1 MSKYKRLQREEWHK
15 LKYKLKLKEYYFN
28 KNGHVK
34 GFYVDDKGIIYTHWL
49 NNEEIEALKKEI
61 GE

>member
-1 MSKYKRLQREEWHK
+1 MSKYKRLQREEWHN
-15 LKYKLKLKEYYFN
+15 LKHKLKLKEYYFN

-34 GFYVDDKGIIYTHWL
+34 GFYFDDKGTIYTHWL
-49 NNEEIEALKKEI
+49 NNEEIAELKES

>member
-1 MSKYKRLQREEWHK
+1 MSKYKRLQREEWHR
-15 LKYKLKLKEYYFN
+15 LKHKLKLKEYYFN

-49 NNEEIEALKKEI
+49 NNEEIIELKEK

>member
-1 MSKYKRLQREEWHK
+1 MS
-15 LKYKLKLKEYYFN
+15 YFSVTEDLTTILN
-28 KNGHVK
+28 SHL
-34 GFYVDDKGIIYTHWL
+34 VDDKGIIYTHWL